1 MGGEFDHVMKIEAK
15 ETETTARPIA
25 AYGPPRIDSGPDRV
39 YLTPVAGHPRS
50 RFLQRR
56 KVFRPSELSRGA
68 KESMQLSDIQRIA
81 VIGEGTMWAGIAQV
95 GAPAGVQG
103 ARLDTG
109 QRNEARGI
117 RPTGGPLR

>member
-39 YLTPVAGHPRS
+39 YLTPVAGHPRL

-56 KVFRPSELSRGA
+56 KVFRPSELSRA
-68 KESMQLSDIQRIA
+68 ARESMLLSDIQRIA
-81 VIGEGTMWAGIAQV
+81 VMGAGTMGAGIAQV
-95 GAPAGVQG
+95 CAVAGYEVTMRDIEERVG
-103 ARLDTG
+103 DGVLG
-109 QRNEARGI
+109 V
-117 RPTGGPLR
+117 

>member
-56 KVFRPSELSRGA
+56 KVFRPSELSRA
-68 KESMQLSDIQRIA
+68 ARESMQLSDIQRIA
-81 VIGEGTMWAGIAQV
+81 VIGAGTMGAGTAQACAVAGYEVTMRDIEERV
-95 GAPAGVQG
+95 GDGVLG
-103 ARLDTG
+103 V
-109 QRNEARGI
+109 
-117 RPTGGPLR
+117 

>member
-1 MGGEFDHVMKIEAK
+1 MGGEVDHVMKIEAK

-39 YLTPVAGHPRS
+39 YLTPVAGYPRS

-68 KESMQLSDIQRIA
+68 RESMQLSDIQRIA
-81 VIGEGTMWAGIAQV
+81 VIRSEEHTSELQSLTNLV
-95 GAPAGVQG
+95 C
-103 ARLDTG
+103 RLLL
-109 QRNEARGI
+109 EKKK
-117 RPTGGPLR
+117 